1 MPIQSHTLEQTTQA
15 NGSTHNVLRMVD
27 QDGKGYMLSF
37 FAPVADVAAIITQRI
52 EAVDAQLAEAEFAQ
66 IVGAE

>member
-27 QDGKGYMLSF
+27 QDGVAYMLSF
-37 FAPVADVAAIITQRI
+37 FASDADVAAIVSHKIAEQD
-52 EAVDAQLAEAEFAQ
+52 VQLAEAEFVQ
-66 IVGAE
+66 IVEAG

>member
-27 QDGKGYMLSF
+27 QDGVAYMLSF
-37 FAPVADVAAIITQRI
+37 FAPSADVSAIVTQKIAAID
-52 EAVDAQLAEAEFAQ
+52 VQLAEAEFAQ